1 MYLFYIHVHVLNK
14 CTSLQEAR
22 LYDGQG
28 GNEFQRR
35 IYRMYSICISYVHIC
50 MYIVLRYFKSY
61 V

>member
-35 IYRMYSICISYVHIC
+35 IYRMYLVYVYH
-50 MYIVLRYFKSY
+50 MYTYACTEIF
-61 V
+61 